1 MLSAFLSQNA
11 VRAEPLPIVA
21 SPRFIG
27 EGGEPEEWLAGPITG
42 AEDEELRREAT
53 RRVPAANGRGGYVL
67 ETDYNQYLGLLAA
80 RCTLRP
86 DLNNAELQNSYGVLS
101 PDILLKTM
109 LTAGEFAE
117 YAARVQEVCGFDMGE
132 TVNEVKKRS
141 VKAILT

>member
-11 VRAEPLPIVA
+11 IKAEPVKIIA

-27 EGGEPEEWLAGPITG
+27 EGGGPEEWLVAPVSG

-53 RRVPAANGRGGYVL
+53 RRVPAANGRGGFVL

-101 PDILLKTM
+101 PDSLLKTM

-117 YAARVQEVCGFDMGE
+117 YAAVVQEVCGFDMGE
-132 TVNEVKKRS
+132 AVEEAKKR
-141 VKAILT
+141 